1 MYEEFDVVDPEV
13 AFSRHLLGKEC
24 QACRRVLR
32 YTLFDR
38 DSTTRDGRSLIC
50 PKCKAT
56 PRLSA
61 SENLSRTREA
71 NFSSAAVSLQ
81 RRENEEDY
89 MDRDA
94 VGTRL
99 HSSDF
104 IAKLKLAGV
113 NIIVG
118 PAHFLDEISLYVDN
132 SNGVNPPVYMGWIPV
147 GSIQEFSEYTYNS
160 YLVPT
165 DELVHGYRGILKNL
179 IVAKFLTEERCNK
192 VFGSCSENVWAKS
205 MWDLRNKKLA

>member
-56 PRLSA
+56 PRLPA

-71 NFSSAAVSLQ
+71 NFSSAAVSSQ

-147 GSIQEFSEYTYNS
+147 GPIQEFSEYEYNA

-165 DELVHGYRGILKNL
+165 DELIHGYRGILKNL

>member
-1 MYEEFDVVDPEV
+1 
-13 AFSRHLLGKEC
+13 
-24 QACRRVLR
+24 
-32 YTLFDR
+32 
-38 DSTTRDGRSLIC
+38 
-50 PKCKAT
+50 
-56 PRLSA
+56 
-61 SENLSRTREA
+61 
-71 NFSSAAVSLQ
+71 
-81 RRENEEDY
+81 

-132 SNGVNPPVYMGWIPV
+132 SNGVNPPVYMGWIPI
-147 GSIQEFSEYTYNS
+147 GPIQEFSEYEYNA